1 MIIVD
6 ELKGKI
12 DDFAGTDNPRH
23 RCHRDNQSPRYC
35 RAGLK
40 VFFVIAFGALKR
52 ERESVAKRE
61 RESVALAN
69 QTKHWF
75 MGNCEPLV

>member
-12 DDFAGTDNPRH
+12 EDLAGTDNPRH

-35 RAGLK
+35 RAGLI
-40 VFFVIAFGALKR
+40 VFFVTAFWALKR
-52 ERESVAKRE
+52 ELESVAKL
-61 RESVALAN
+61 S
-69 QTKHWF
+69 K
-75 MGNCEPLV
+75 